1 MQRKSSA
8 FMHHKNESQS
18 MPEYAKIP
26 IYTEIDSNTK
36 RIRLDL
42 GESDD
47 VVIRMV
53 CYEHTEKAAAAII
66 YVDGMSDSAIINQ
79 YLTDVLIGNMRGI
92 SLRNNEATKD
102 HDDGPALLAREL
114 LIGIGSIQTVT
125 EFGSLYKSL
134 LSGEAIIVLD
144 GSDFA
149 YCADIRQWKG
159 REIGES
165 SNQTSIRGPRES
177 FNETLRTNTALVRR
191 KIKDPRLWLETYA
204 IGSATQTDVT
214 MMYINGVAKPS
225 VIEMTRSRLQSIEID
240 SILDSGYIEELIE
253 DGKYSLF
260 PTVYNTEL
268 PDNVAAQ
275 LLEGKVAILVDGT
288 PNALLVPTQ
297 MITFF
302 QSPEDYYQRSVY
314 ASLLRLLRFIGF
326 FISLLFPSLY
336 IAITTF
342 HRDMLPAPLLISL
355 AAQREGVPFP
365 AFVEATIM
373 EVTFEILREAG
384 LRMPKATGQAVS
396 VVGTLVIGQAA
407 VEAGIVSA
415 AMVIVVAVTAIS
427 TFTIPAYSMSIPIRI
442 LRFLFM
448 IVAASFGLLG
458 IFMAIF
464 VLLLH
469 LCALRSFGEPYLSP
483 ISPYREVEMQDSLL
497 RMPRWLMF
505 RRSETTVGRGKERL
519 RKHG

>member
-1 MQRKSSA
+1 MRRNPPPNTYHQ
-8 FMHHKNESQS
+8 NDSQTTL
-18 MPEYAKIP
+18 PGDDQLL
-26 IYTEIDSNTK
+26 IDKEVVPNTL
-36 RIRLDL
+36 RIRQDM
-42 GESDD
+42 GESNDL
-47 VVIRMV
+47 VIRQV
-53 CYEHTEKAAAAII
+53 FYEHTEKVAAAVI
-66 YVDGMSDSAIINQ
+66 YIDGMSDANIINQ
-79 YLTDVLIGNMRGI
+79 FITDVIIANMKKLSHHHEGLEVR
-92 SLRNNEATKD
+92 ETD
-102 HDDGPALLAREL
+102 PVVLAKEL
-114 LIGIGSIQTVT
+114 LIGVGSIQTVT
-125 EFGSLYKSL
+125 EFGFLYKNL
-134 LSGEAIIVLD
+134 LSGEAVIFLD
-144 GSDFA
+144 GSVQA
-149 YCADIRQWKG
+149 YCADVRQWKG

-165 SNQTSIRGPRES
+165 TNQTSIRGPRES
-177 FNETLRTNTALVRR
+177 FNETLRTNTSLVRR
-191 KIKDPRLWLETYA
+191 RIKDPRLWLETYS
-204 IGSATQTDVT
+204 IGSITKTDVT
-214 MMYINGVAKPS
+214 IMYINGIAKPS
-225 VIEMTRSRLQSIEID
+225 VVDTVKSRLQSINID

-268 PDNVAAQ
+268 PDNVASQ

-297 MITFF
+297 MISFF
-302 QSPEDYYQRSVY
+302 QSTEDYYQRSVY
-314 ASLLRLLRFIGF
+314 ASLLRILRFIGF

-365 AFVEATIM
+365 AFIEAFIM

-415 AMVIVVAVTAIS
+415 AMVIVVAITAIS
-427 TFTIPAYSMSIPIRI
+427 TFTVPAYSMSIPIRI

-483 ISPYREVEMQDSLL
+483 ISPYRKIEMQDSLL

-505 RRSETTVGRGKERL
+505 RRPETSARRGEERL
-519 RKHG
+519 R